1 MGTAP
6 LFFNFQYYTKTMPVY
21 EFSCKTNI
29 CPTYEVWRTIEER
42 DTNTNCPS
50 CGDEGTRL
58 FNPPMML
65 TGGIRLK
72 EERKE
77 PELVTRQSQSEG
89 QKKRLKES
97 TAARPWM
104 LSRGC

>member
-1 MGTAP
+1 
-6 LFFNFQYYTKTMPVY
+6 MPVY
-21 EFSCKTNI
+21 EFSCKTNV
-29 CPTYEVWRTIEER
+29 CSTYEVWRTIEER
-42 DTNTNCPS
+42 DTNTSCPS

-97 TAARPWM
+97 TSARPWM
-104 LSRGC
+104 LNRGC

>member
-1 MGTAP
+1 
-6 LFFNFQYYTKTMPVY
+6 
-21 EFSCKTNI
+21 
-29 CPTYEVWRTIEER
+29 
-42 DTNTNCPS
+42 
-50 CGDEGTRL
+50 
-58 FNPPMML
+58 MML

-104 LSRGC
+104 LNRGC